1 MVKYGYVTTD
11 GEIYQALLDNAKSN
25 RRYMTPAESVLWSCL
40 RNSALGVR
48 FRRQHP
54 IDMYIPDFVCLKKQL
69 VIEVDGGYHFIDGQ
83 QISDAERTNYLNEK
97 GYTVI
102 RFTNDEVLN
111 NIEKVIDDIKT
122 VLNNINDER

>member
-1 MVKYGYVTTD
+1 MED
-11 GEIYQALLDNAKSN
+11 IN
-25 RRYMTPAESVLWSCL
+25 
-40 RNSALGVR
+40 
-48 FRRQHP
+48 
-54 IDMYIPDFVCLKKQL
+54 
-69 VIEVDGGYHFIDGQ
+69 FIDGQ